1 MKLYYVLVTI
11 FRPLARL
18 IFPVKVIGKENLSK
32 DKNYILCCNHISL
45 LDPVYLIATHKRAV
59 HFMAK
64 DSLFKNKFFGWL
76 ITQLGAFPVKRGTG
90 DMDSV
95 RTTFTLLEQNEI
107 VGIFPEGHRSKDGE
121 VGIGKAGAALIA
133 HKSGIPL
140 LPAGIYSKGGQSKP
154 FKKVVLCYGKPFT
167 VAEFGLES
175 GNSRELKEVTKHL
188 MAEITALRDEA
199 KLIVNS

>member
-11 FRPLARL
+11 FRPLAR
-18 IFPVKVIGKENLSK
+18 IVFPTKVIGKENLSK

-64 DSLFKNKFFGWL
+64 DSLFQKKFFGWL
-76 ITQLGAFPVKRGTG
+76 FKQLGAYPVKRGAS

-121 VGIGKAGAALIA
+121 VGNGKAGAVLIA
-133 HKSGIPL
+133 HKAGIPI
-140 LPAGIYSKGGQSKP
+140 LPAGIYSRDGQSKP
-154 FKKVVLCYGKPFT
+154 FKKAVLCYGKPVT
-167 VAEFGLES
+167 VSELGLES
-175 GNSRELKEVTKHL
+175 GSSRELKDATKKL

-199 KLIVNS
+199 KDIVSG